1 MKYIGLRKSR
11 LYDVTAEEY
20 DSLKDFLLD
29 LGVRCRIVMIDH
41 ENGKMRMIVEAENP
55 YKTWIGSPNG
65 KDTADKM
72 MSTEGILGYQ
82 S

>member
-11 LYDVTAEEY
+11 LYDVNAEEY
-20 DSLKDFLLD
+20 DALKAFLLD
-29 LGVRCRIVMIDH
+29 LGIRCRIVMIDH

-65 KDTADKM
+65 KSIADKM
-72 MSTEGILGYQ
+72 MTVAEIINYQ